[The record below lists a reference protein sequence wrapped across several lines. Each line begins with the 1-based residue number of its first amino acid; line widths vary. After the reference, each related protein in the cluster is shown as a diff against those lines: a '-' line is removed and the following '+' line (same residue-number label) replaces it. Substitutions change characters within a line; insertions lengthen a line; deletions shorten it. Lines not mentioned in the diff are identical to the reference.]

1 MEIEF
6 LFDSKPFSL
15 KKNEIE
21 EIQNRYLFKLIKHH
35 TSNCIQYKNI
45 LESLNYNFKRKNQNK
60 YLPFVPVSLFKKNDF
75 FSVPKTK
82 IIKTLVS
89 SGTTS
94 RYLSKIYL
102 DRTTALNQKRALMN
116 IVQDFI
122 GKKRLPMLIIDS
134 ENILKDRK
142 LFSARGAGIL
152 GFSTFGK
159 DPVFVLND
167 DMTLNKQRFNIFLE
181 KYSNRKFLIFGFT
194 YLVYDNLIR
203 YFESNKSR
211 IDLSNSLLIHGGG
224 WKKLE
229 KKSIGKE
236 KFKKKLLNLLGIEFV
251 HDYYGMVE
259 QTGSIFI
266 QCNEGNYHCSIFSD
280 VFIRNPKN
288 FSLSAIGEE
297 GIIQSISV
305 LPYSYPGFS
314 LLTEDIG
321 CFSGVDNCP
330 CGRLGKYFQI
340 KGRIENSELRG
351 CSDVYQN

>member
-1 MEIEF
+1 MKIDF

-15 KKNEIE
+15 NKNEIE
-21 EIQNRYLFKLIKHH
+21 EFHSQYFFNLIKHH
-35 TSNCIQYKNI
+35 TSNCDQYKNI
-45 LESLNYNFKRKNQNK
+45 LESLNYNLKRKNQNK
-60 YLPFVPVSLFKKNDF
+60 YLPFLPVSLFKKNDF
-75 FSVPKTK
+75 FSVPKAN

-94 RYLSKIYL
+94 QYLSKIYL
-102 DRTTALNQKRALMN
+102 DRTTALNQKKALMN

-122 GKKRLPMLIIDS
+122 GKKRLPMLIVDS

-159 DPVFVLND
+159 DPVFILND
-167 DMTLNKQRFNIFLE
+167 DMTLNRKQLDKFLE
-181 KYSNRKFLIFGFT
+181 KYNNKKFLIFGFT
-194 YLVYDNLIR
+194 YMVYENLIR
-203 YFESNKSR
+203 YFESTKSR
-211 IDLSNSLLIHGGG
+211 TDLSNSLLIHGGG

-229 KKSIGKE
+229 NKLIGKD
-236 KFKKKLLNLLGIEFV
+236 KFKKKLFNLLGIEFV

-266 QCNEGNYHCSIFSD
+266 QCEKGNYHCSIFSD
-280 VFIRNPKN
+280 VFIRNPKD
-288 FSLSAIGEE
+288 FSLAAVGED
-297 GIIQSISV
+297 GIVQLLSV

-340 KGRIENSELRG
+340 KGRVKNSELRG
-351 CSDVYQN
+351 CSDVYGN